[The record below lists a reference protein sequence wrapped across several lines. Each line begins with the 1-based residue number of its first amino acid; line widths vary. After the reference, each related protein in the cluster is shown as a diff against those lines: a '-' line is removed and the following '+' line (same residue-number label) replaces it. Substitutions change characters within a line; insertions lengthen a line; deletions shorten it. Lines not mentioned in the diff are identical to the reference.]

1 LHILIFSRAFDSVS
15 HTKLLARLHSYGIRG
30 DVLKW
35 LQNFPKDRT
44 HQTRVGQCLSV
55 TANLLS
61 GVVQGSGIG
70 PVLFLVYID
79 ELAKLLESH
88 GIIVKLFADDVK
100 VYLQIVNVS
109 DTVMLQG
116 ALDLII
122 VEWASTWQFPLM
134 LNTLC
139 MIQCYHMSLLA
150 GTWELSLHTIS
161 LRQSTLAK
169 LPRKHINVLV
179 LKRFI
184 QLVRSIT

>member
-1 LHILIFSRAFDSVS
+1 MSRFTSSSTSQPISLIIPTLVI
-15 HTKLLARLHSYGIRG
+15 HHSFT
-30 DVLKW
+30 LS
-35 LQNFPKDRT
+35 LQA
-44 HQTRVGQCLSV
+44 QCLSV

-122 VEWASTWQFPLM
+122 VEWASTWQL
-134 LNTLC
+134 
-139 MIQCYHMSLLA
+139 QCC
-150 GTWELSLHTIS
+150 LSENAIC
-161 LRQSTLAK
+161 
-169 LPRKHINVLV
+169 
-179 LKRFI
+179 
-184 QLVRSIT
+184 